1 VHGDDRGLVE
11 TKMGCGSQYKMF
23 ASVEGRYDETRP
35 IEGCDTSVVPV
46 LGGANGEMNARD
58 YKQLISD
65 GFLLTWDH
73 PLPPRKFARQIIFYL
88 DFPYHINRA
97 STNYTSAPFLI
108 RAITSFTAEERWQ
121 ITLASHFFQFF
132 HEMSMIIEVITTF
145 SFLFTR
151 ATFVHHP
158 STKGLLAPKSHRG
171 IIDTTTREYLLPTL
185 FV

>member
-1 VHGDDRGLVE
+1 
-11 TKMGCGSQYKMF
+11 MGCGNQHKVFVSMG
-23 ASVEGRYDETRP
+23 GRYDETSDYGGYAV
-35 IEGCDTSVVPV
+35 EGCDTSVVPV
-46 LGGANGEMNARD
+46 LGSSGEANASHYE
-58 YKQLISD
+58 QLISN
-65 GFLLTWDH
+65 GFLLTWDQ

-108 RAITSFTAEERWQ
+108 RAITSFTAEERRQ

-132 HEMSMIIEVITTF
+132 HEMSMIIEVITFF
-145 SFLFTR
+145 SFLFSR
-151 ATFVHHP
+151 ATFVYHP

-171 IIDTTTREYLLPTL
+171 IIYTTTREYLLPTL